1 MIGRILEIGTAGK
14 FLKLFRGFC
23 IIEEKGS
30 ELGRIA
36 LDDLESVILHSPDGV
51 ISYQLLAE
59 FANRNIP
66 VIFCNEKHMPI
77 GIYWGL
83 NGHYQGSKRINQQAQ
98 LSRPKRK
105 QIWQQI
111 VIEKIKNQANV
122 LKAAK
127 LDFLDL
133 EYFAN
138 NVKSGDSDNREGLA
152 AQAYWSRLFGPNFRR
167 NPNLDGLNAFLNYG
181 YAILRASVTRAIV
194 AVGLHPAFS
203 VFHHNSEDPTP
214 LANDLMEPWRPLIDI
229 AVYKLYLA
237 DKKELSSTEKKTLAQ
252 VLEWDLEINGQHSP
266 LRLCIQRLCNNFV
279 DICEGTSTNLQF
291 AKIPSIEE
299 IQNEWSEI

>member
-1 MIGRILEIGTAGK
+1 
-14 FLKLFRGFC
+14 
-23 IIEEKGS
+23 
-30 ELGRIA
+30 
-36 LDDLESVILHSPDGV
+36 
-51 ISYQLLAE
+51 
-59 FANRNIP
+59 
-66 VIFCNEKHMPI
+66 MPI

-152 AQAYWSRLFGPNFRR
+152 AQAYWSRLFGSNFRR